1 MATNE
6 GFQGV
11 SNCYVFKSQL
21 QEYAQKV
28 EIPTPVYETIKEGPS
43 HEPSFKSTVIVNN
56 VRYDSLLGFSN
67 RKLAEQ
73 SAAEVALV
81 ELAKSGDINQSIS
94 QPIHET
100 GLCKNLLQEYAQ
112 KMNYAIPLYQCQ
124 KEETPG
130 RVPLFSC
137 TVEIGGIR
145 YVGAAAKTK
154 KEAEIKVART
164 ALLAIRS
171 SKSESSM
178 EPVGN
183 TQLTVLPSKKRR
195 AESNTKS
202 EETANVPKPKK
213 GRFKKRNFKKKLS
226 GDMVGQ
232 TQVRNV
238 GDMEVNVGGS
248 EISGGGANPSVKPM
262 DAEVTPNTHDSM
274 SHVIPSE
281 NQTSALEPGS
291 VPQVNTFSAKKGEST
306 ASFFN
311 HGDYGTLDE
320 GAFPI
325 SYGNI
330 TPLAKE
336 VNMVSGA
343 AEVVSLANNSNL
355 QLFNHGDDNGTL
367 DVEAY
372 PISCGNLTSVAEEE
386 NMVSGAGESISL
398 ANNSNLQLFNH
409 GEDNGTLDVDP
420 ISCGNIT
427 SVAEEANMVSK
438 VGEAVSLANNS
449 SLQLFNHSDDN
460 GTHDVGAYPISCGN
474 ITSVAE
480 EANMVSGAG
489 EVVSVADNSNLQ
501 LFNHNDNR
509 TLDVGANPISCGNVT
524 SVAEEANMVTK
535 AGEAVSLANNSDIHY
550 LEASSVMAGLNQ
562 SGNESKQV

>member
-238 GDMEVNVGGS
+238 GGS

-262 DAEVTPNTHDSM
+262 DAEVTPNAHDSM

-281 NQTSALEPGS
+281 NQTSASEPGS
-291 VPQVNTFSAKKGEST
+291 VPQVNTFSAKKGQST

-311 HGDYGTLDE
+311 HSDYGTLNE

-325 SYGNI
+325 SCGNI
-330 TPLAKE
+330 T
-336 VNMVSGA
+336 
-343 AEVVSLANNSNL
+343 
-355 QLFNHGDDNGTL
+355 
-367 DVEAY
+367 
-372 PISCGNLTSVAEEE
+372 SVTEEE
-386 NMVSGAGESISL
+386 NVVSGAGESISL

-409 GEDNGTLDVDP
+409 GDDNGTLDVDP

-438 VGEAVSLANNS
+438 AGEAVSLANNS
-449 SLQLFNHSDDN
+449 SLHLFNHSDDN

-501 LFNHNDNR
+501 LFNHNDNG
-509 TLDVGANPISCGNVT
+509 TLDVGANPISCGNIT
-524 SVAEEANMVTK
+524 SVAEETNMVTK
-535 AGEAVSLANNSDIHY
+535 AGKAVSLANSSDIHY
-550 LEASSVMAGLNQ
+550 LEASNVMAGLNQ

>member
-6 GFQGV
+6 AFQGV

-81 ELAKSGDINQSIS
+81 ELAKSGDVNQSIT

-130 RVPLFSC
+130 RLPLFSC

-171 SKSESSM
+171 SKFESSM

-238 GDMEVNVGGS
+238 GDLEVNVGGS
-248 EISGGGANPSVKPM
+248 EISGGVLIHLLNEWMQKLHQTLMTRCPMLSQVGIKRLPWNLVRFPS
-262 DAEVTPNTHDSM
+262 
-274 SHVIPSE
+274 
-281 NQTSALEPGS
+281 
-291 VPQVNTFSAKKGEST
+291 
-306 ASFFN
+306 
-311 HGDYGTLDE
+311 DYGTLDV

-330 TPLAKE
+330 TPLSKE

-343 AEVVSLANNSNL
+343 AEAVSLANNSDLQLFNHGDDNGTLDTEAYPISCGNITSVAKEENMVSRAGEAVSLANNSNL

-367 DVEAY
+367 DV
-372 PISCGNLTSVAEEE
+372 
-386 NMVSGAGESISL
+386 
-398 ANNSNLQLFNH
+398 
-409 GEDNGTLDVDP
+409 DP

-427 SVAEEANMVSK
+427 SVAEEAIWCP
-438 VGEAVSLANNS
+438 E
-449 SLQLFNHSDDN
+449 
-460 GTHDVGAYPISCGN
+460 
-474 ITSVAE
+474 
-480 EANMVSGAG
+480 
-489 EVVSVADNSNLQ
+489 
-501 LFNHNDNR
+501 
-509 TLDVGANPISCGNVT
+509 
-524 SVAEEANMVTK
+524 
-535 AGEAVSLANNSDIHY
+535 
-550 LEASSVMAGLNQ
+550 
-562 SGNESKQV
+562 

>member
-6 GFQGV
+6 AFQGV

-81 ELAKSGDINQSIS
+81 ELAKSGDVNQSIT

-130 RVPLFSC
+130 RVLFSC

-202 EETANVPKPKK
+202 EEAANVPKPKK

-238 GDMEVNVGGS
+238 VDLEVNVGGS

-262 DAEVTPNTHDSM
+262 DAEVTPNAHDSM
-274 SHVIPSE
+274 SHVIPSG
-281 NQTSALEPGS
+281 NQTSASEPGS
-291 VPQVNTFSAKKGEST
+291 VPQVNTFSAKKGQST

-311 HGDYGTLDE
+311 HSDYGTLDV

-343 AEVVSLANNSNL
+343 AEAVSLANNSNLQLFNHSDDNGTLDVEAYPISCGNITSVAKEENMVSGAGEAVSLANNSNL

-367 DVEAY
+367 DV
-372 PISCGNLTSVAEEE
+372 
-386 NMVSGAGESISL
+386 
-398 ANNSNLQLFNH
+398 
-409 GEDNGTLDVDP
+409 DP

-427 SVAEEANMVSK
+427 SMAKEANMVSRA
-438 VGEAVSLANNS
+438 GEVVSLANNS
-449 SLQLFNHSDDN
+449 NLQHFNHSDDN
-460 GTHDVGAYPISCGN
+460 GTLDVGAYPISCGN
-474 ITSVAE
+474 ITSVAK

-489 EVVSVADNSNLQ
+489 EAVPLADNSNLQ
-501 LFNHNDNR
+501 LFNHGDDNG
-509 TLDVGANPISCGNVT
+509 TLDVGENPISYGNIT
-524 SVAEEANMVTK
+524 SVAEEANMVTR
-535 AGEAVSLANNSDIHY
+535 AGEAVSLVNNSDIPY
-550 LEASSVMAGLNQ
+550 VEA
-562 SGNESKQV
+562 

>member
-238 GDMEVNVGGS
+238 GGS

-262 DAEVTPNTHDSM
+262 DAEVTPNAHDSM

-281 NQTSALEPGS
+281 NQTSASEPGS
-291 VPQVNTFSAKKGEST
+291 VPQVNTFSAKKGQST

-311 HGDYGTLDE
+311 HGDYGTLNE

-372 PISCGNLTSVAEEE
+372 PISCGNITSVTEEE
-386 NMVSGAGESISL
+386 NVVSGAGESISL

-409 GEDNGTLDVDP
+409 GDDNGTLDVDP

-438 VGEAVSLANNS
+438 AGEAVSLANNS

-489 EVVSVADNSNLQ
+489 EVVSGADNSNLQ
-501 LFNHNDNR
+501 LFNHNDNG
-509 TLDVGANPISCGNVT
+509 TLDVGANPISCGNIT

-535 AGEAVSLANNSDIHY
+535 AGKAVSLANSSDIHY
-550 LEASSVMAGLNQ
+550 LEASNVMAGLNQ